1 MINMQNNFN
10 QVPMNVP
17 LQAAPLHQEDDM
29 IEDPN
34 QEFMTEVLNISK
46 IKEGFYIGDKISAV
60 SIEVVIQFKLTHMIN
75 ASGNQI
81 INQWESISMR
91 YLTLNW
97 SESPNQILFDPN
109 DEIADKIVFF
119 IEDSFINGEGLLA
132 HSFKGQDRVCIVVL
146 IYLIKKYKWSL
157 KKSFEYLKSKK
168 QDVDIPP
175 YFLSQL
181 IKFEGRLI
189 QRGELTKDIP
199 WSFENLIDPEE
210 KLLRN
215 TYLNGLFYVNQNG
228 ETIKKLPQDKNNKKQ
243 NIKHI
248 MWADFFQGQP
258 IEIVDLQNDL
268 FLQKDIKPVYSHQS
282 FRPSK
287 ACIKGKSKK
296 LLNNTMNNSIKKI
309 NKINNSGE
317 NMNNNLNN
325 NMNINMNNNMN
336 NNLNNNM
343 NNNINNNMNNN
354 MNNNQMIIQS
364 NASVMI
370 QNNKMSNN
378 MKIINNQMNNQPNN
392 QMNYMNQMNQ
402 MNTNMSLQMKK
413 NNQMNNNLMN
423 NQMDMENNYI
433 NNYQPNKRN
442 HTPILESNHN
452 NNKIINQK
460 NNNMNNQRGNI
471 QNNKQN
477 NKKKNFNNNS
487 PNMSNEMLNQ
497 VNQFGVINYKILKK
511 ENKMKN
517 NSPDNISNTMINNR
531 NNNIKKKH
539 SKNSQKNE
547 ENIIIIAN
555 KCENVI
561 KNNINNFY
569 INQGE
574 QINNNKEIDKNSNDF
589 EEIPIQINIKE
600 FNARTFNN
608 NNYVKNNIK
617 SILGE
622 NHRQILGINNN
633 NNNKYIYQNFN
644 TNTNSSTNLTEKRF
658 KLIERSTT
666 NNNSNS
672 VSNLNNSNDI
682 NFNLRNTDNF
692 YELPS
697 GEMKSNQ
704 FLSSTI
710 NKNNKNKF
718 GQPIS
723 NCNLQKIKK
732 HPRTPGNKTANSTS
746 KSKNNNN
753 YDSNNENY
761 NNNNT
766 INKPLN
772 NFNPNLIKRKGTPTA
787 GRQLIKYNNINGH
800 PIKVKDS
807 IFINSDIK
815 KPSTPDMVNS
825 NKSGN
830 KYFYNPKKSNTMN
843 SLSSNSIGYNPN
855 NYNKNKGKNKNKY
868 MQRPATAPQKDKQ
881 KNHNNIN
888 TNVSYQNNNNNE
900 SKKNGVNNFNKNI
913 FKVNQRPSSAGNKHN
928 NVFNSKNEIIKH
940 HSSFNFGNKKQKNK
954 KGYNLN
960 KRLNS
965 PQIFGNNKIVISNN
979 GTKFNPGKYRLP
991 TPLMK
996 STMLPKRSIYSN
1008 TSGNMGGGM
1017 DGNFMNKSASI
1028 NAK

>member
-34 QEFMTEVLNISK
+34 QEYMTEVLNISK

-199 WSFENLIDPEE
+199 WTFENLIDPEE

-228 ETIKKLPQDKNNKKQ
+228 ENIKKLPQENNNNKKQ
-243 NIKHI
+243 NKKHI

-258 IEIVDLQNDL
+258 IEIVDLKNDL
-268 FLQKDIKPVYSHQS
+268 FFQKDVKPVYSHQS

-296 LLNNTMNNSIKKI
+296 SLNNTMNNSIKKI
-309 NKINNSGE
+309 NKINFSNE
-317 NMNNNLNN
+317 NMNNNNF
-325 NMNINMNNNMN
+325 NNNMN
-336 NNLNNNM
+336 NNNNK
-343 NNNINNNMNNN
+343 
-354 MNNNQMIIQS
+354 MIIQS
-364 NASVMI
+364 NNASVMI
-370 QNNKMSNN
+370 QNTNQMSINNNKIENN
-378 MKIINNQMNNQPNN
+378 QRINNQINNQSNN
-392 QMNYMNQMNQ
+392 QMNYMSQMNQ
-402 MNTNMSLQMKK
+402 LNTNMSLQMNK
-413 NNQMNNNLMN
+413 NNQMNNLMN
-423 NQMDMENNYI
+423 MENNFI
-433 NNYQPNKRN
+433 NNYQPNNKRN

-452 NNKIINQK
+452 NKIINSK
-460 NNNMNNQRGNI
+460 NNNMNNQRDNS

-477 NKKKNFNNNS
+477 NKKNNFNNNT
-487 PNMSNEMLNQ
+487 NMNNELINQ
-497 VNQFGVINYKILKK
+497 VNQFGVVNYKILKK

-531 NNNIKKKH
+531 TNNNKKKH
-539 SKNSQKNE
+539 SKNLQKNE

-569 INQGE
+569 INQGD
-574 QINNNKEIDKNSNDF
+574 QINKNNIDDNKNSNDF

-622 NHRQILGINNN
+622 NHRQILGIKDN
-633 NNNKYIYQNFN
+633 NNNKYVYQNFN
-644 TNTNSSTNLTEKRF
+644 TNTSSSTNLTEKRF
-658 KLIERSTT
+658 KLIERSNT
-666 NNNSNS
+666 NNMSNS

-723 NCNLQKIKK
+723 NYNFQKTKK
-732 HPRTPGNKTANSTS
+732 HPRTPGNKTVNSTS
-746 KSKNNNN
+746 KSKNNNNNN

-761 NNNNT
+761 NNN
-766 INKPLN
+766 IMNKPLN
-772 NFNPNLIKRKGTPTA
+772 NFNPNLIKRKGTPIA

-807 IFINSDIK
+807 IFMSSDNK
-815 KPSTPDMVNS
+815 KPSTPDMVTS

-830 KYFYNPKKSNTMN
+830 KYFYNQKKNNTMN
-843 SLSSNSIGYNPN
+843 NLSSNSIGYNPN
-855 NYNKNKGKNKNKY
+855 NYNKNNKTKNKKF

-881 KNHNNIN
+881 KNNNNIN
-888 TNVSYQNNNNNE
+888 TNISYQNSNNNFD
-900 SKKNGVNNFNKNI
+900 SKKNGVNNFNKNV
-913 FKVNQRPSSAGNKHN
+913 FKTNQRPSSAGNKNN
-928 NVFNSKNEIIKH
+928 NVFNSKNEITKH
-940 HSSFNFGNKKQKNK
+940 HSSFNFGQKKQKTK
-954 KGYNLN
+954 KGYNIT

-965 PQIFGNNKIVISNN
+965 PQIFGGNKIIISNN
-979 GTKFNPGKYRLP
+979 GTKFNVARYRLP
-991 TPLMK
+991 SPLMK
-996 STMLPKRSIYSN
+996 SGTLPKKNIYSN
-1008 TSGNMGGGM
+1008 TSGNMGGGK
-1017 DGNFMNKSASI
+1017 DGIFMNKNSSI
-1028 NAK
+1028 NPK